1 MKNKKCCQGALQ
13 RELATAFTW
22 DDVKTESALLYRPHS
37 VRLIAAALYRPKDKS
52 VGVTR
57 RMCCGCNLH
66 ERWIYFMFMK
76 LYWSSSAG
84 DKATIASACMHVLC
98 VCVCVREQLINHV
111 AAGTPHSSSLKDD
124 YLLSLQMTTAMMY
137 SPVLFWC
144 VRTRTG
150 SWLDGPQQ
158 RWHAQRLQIYA
169 ALSLFCQAHIC
180 TEVLC
185 EQRGVRY
192 VIMVTVYFTTS
203 SGLGAS

>member
-52 VGVTR
+52 DGVTR

-98 VCVCVREQLINHV
+98 VCVCVCVCESNWLITSRLELLIAPHLKMITCCRCRWQQQWCTPRFCFDV
-111 AAGTPHSSSLKDD
+111 CGQGRAAGLTGPNRGDTRNACKYMRHF
-124 YLLSLQMTTAMMY
+124 
-137 SPVLFWC
+137 LFS
-144 VRTRTG
+144 VKRT
-150 SWLDGPQQ
+150 S
-158 RWHAQRLQIYA
+158 AQRFYA
-169 ALSLFCQAHIC
+169 NNAECVMS
-180 TEVLC
+180 
-185 EQRGVRY
+185 
-192 VIMVTVYFTTS
+192 
-203 SGLGAS
+203 